1 MFQEQNLLSSKS
13 AIENNDWPQHANCYI
28 NAVQMLLYL
37 PENKYQI
44 SFQANLFSNLP
55 NRYED
60 YNFYFTLLQA
70 KIYSSPKLR
79 LDDSFS

>member
-1 MFQEQNLLSSKS
+1 
-13 AIENNDWPQHANCYI
+13 
-28 NAVQMLLYL
+28 MLLYL
-37 PENKYQI
+37 PEKKYQN
-44 SFQANLFSNLP
+44 SFQANLFSNLL

-70 KIYSSPKLR
+70 KIYSSLKLR